1 MYAAQEKAVLQEFH
15 FILKK
20 ISDRVLRKTAQE
32 VEQTAAAK
40 ATASAALAAVPG
52 ALLSPPLGPP
62 AGGGGGMPSP
72 APSPRVQQP
81 ATSPFPGEA
90 REHLCMGYFS
100 IAQGLVCRL
109 GHVLAPHSLSSRG
122 AFDGTRVGI

>member
-1 MYAAQEKAVLQEFH
+1 MLQEFH

-52 ALLSPPLGPP
+52 NLVTHPGAV
-62 AGGGGGMPSP
+62 ASP
-72 APSPRVQQP
+72 APSPRMQQP
-81 ATSPFPGEA
+81 VASSSPGEA
-90 REHLCMGYFS
+90 GSCT
-100 IAQGLVCRL
+100 VCRTYRHSDNQEMSTSLQAVCGLEEHASDLQSSHL
-109 GHVLAPHSLSSRG
+109 G
-122 AFDGTRVGI
+122 

>member
-20 ISDRVLRKTAQE
+20 VSDRVLKKTAQE

-52 ALLSPPLGPP
+52 NLMHHPGAV
-62 AGGGGGMPSP
+62 AGAMASP
-72 APSPRVQQP
+72 APSPRMQP
-81 ATSPFPGEA
+81 PTSSPFPSGK
-90 REHLCMGYFS
+90 HISVYW
-100 IAQGLVCRL
+100 
-109 GHVLAPHSLSSRG
+109 GHA
-122 AFDGTRVGI
+122 

>member
-1 MYAAQEKAVLQEFH
+1 MLQEFH

-52 ALLSPPLGPP
+52 SLVAHPGAL
-62 AGGGGGMPSP
+62 PSP
-72 APSPRVQQP
+72 APSPSPRLQQP
-81 ATSPFPGEA
+81 MSSPSPSEADSCTSCTLRQSGVK
-90 REHLCMGYFS
+90 HDTIGC
-100 IAQGLVCRL
+100 LV
-109 GHVLAPHSLSSRG
+109 PEG
-122 AFDGTRVGI
+122 ACLRA